1 MLRKTENF
9 CDNIIFKNHLANKI
23 SKVLGDQNL
32 QFMYVFD
39 FDTCLEVYLNSL
51 NLGKHFCKIPKHQL

>member
-1 MLRKTENF
+1 MLRKTKNF
-9 CDNIIFKNHLANKI
+9 CDNIVFKNHLANKI

-39 FDTCLEVYLNSL
+39 FDTCLEVYLNAL
-51 NLGKHFCKIPKHQL
+51 NLGKHFCKIPEHQL